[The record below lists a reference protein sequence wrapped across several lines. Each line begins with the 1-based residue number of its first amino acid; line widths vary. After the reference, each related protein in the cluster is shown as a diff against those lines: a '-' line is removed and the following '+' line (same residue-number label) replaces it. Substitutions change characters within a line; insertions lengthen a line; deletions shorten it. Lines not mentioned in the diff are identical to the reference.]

1 MPQVSCSIVG
11 VHNGTLVATLN
22 YFPNIMHP
30 IEELPRFS
38 FKVLR
43 ITHKKETK
51 TESLPEP
58 NRSGPKLEKSS
69 STSVDIGVIENGSI
83 PPVRRQTTFRALA
96 HRIETLKDKDKPR
109 VPPQTFSPLN
119 ILSVGSFLVTLGLMI
134 GAAFLGDG
142 TAMVALGTISAASSI
157 VGYASWWQPTLT
169 KRAFK
174 SVVPPGDVLIR
185 TREGAF
191 LLVRCNE
198 DVARELYT
206 GTEECQYYVNTFRYR
221 VLVGFGTLL
230 LMISVVLLGNCN
242 FAMQAAIGLSYII
255 LNGLFWAASLIPK
268 DRFWDLSLYD
278 IADETPDDAKYAEDS
293 QGETLAT
300 QPSFTR
306 TMWYAIRETKKIGW
320 IKRSG
325 AAPSTAKWDQWLEV
339 AEENAVAD
347 NRTWNA
353 VLMREKIVGQAESAG
368 QATTGYEKDTA
379 EQHVPATEI
388 PGPET
393 R

>member
-1 MPQVSCSIVG
+1 
-11 VHNGTLVATLN
+11 
-22 YFPNIMHP
+22 MHP
-30 IEELPRFS
+30 IEDLPRFS

-43 ITHKKETK
+43 ITHKNEKK
-51 TESLPEP
+51 TESLPEA
-58 NRSGPKLEKSS
+58 NRAGSKLEKSS
-69 STSVDIGVIENGSI
+69 STSVDVGVIENGGISP
-83 PPVRRQTTFRALA
+83 PPVRRQTTFKAIA

-109 VPPQTFSPLN
+109 VPPKIFSPLN
-119 ILSVGSFLVTLGLMI
+119 ILSMGSFLVTIGLVI

-191 LLVRCNE
+191 LLVKCNE

-221 VLVGFGTLL
+221 ILVGFGTLL

-242 FAMQAAIGLSYII
+242 FYMQAAIGLSYII

-278 IADETPDDAKYAEDS
+278 LVDETPEDAKHAEHS

-325 AAPSTAKWDQWLEV
+325 AAPSTAKWDHWLEV
-339 AEENAVAD
+339 AEENAAAG
-347 NRTWNA
+347 NRSWDA

-368 QATTGYEKDTA
+368 QSTTGYEKDTA